1 MGKIIN
7 MRMPFVNLSMKAGL
21 VLFLTLAAS
30 LFMDGGVCLPKSA
43 DAAITQL
50 VNWTK
55 AYDQVS
61 GTGSG
66 FNVTVPTGTG
76 AYRFMVVGITQTFAA
91 SAIQANPTTITYG
104 GQTLTNATTN
114 SATSNRTHTW
124 LYYLKDNAVMDN
136 TARPL
141 NVTLAG
147 THLNFQVWV
156 AIYDGVDQAA
166 ALTVGTG
173 ITATAGSGPAQLTS
187 AMAVNANQQAVYIS
201 NINNGVT
208 TVIPTFTINAN
219 WTGSGTST
227 GSSGTTAWDV
237 DVTNRSIPGSNTTDN
252 AATSAIAPAGNIR
265 YAISAMSL
273 PAFVDS
279 TPPTGGALSVT
290 AGTGQNSLSWTA
302 ASDAF
307 GIASYVLRFATGA
320 TAPADCLSGTAVPGS
335 PFSSATFSTIHS
347 GLTGG
352 TQYSYRLCATD
363 TNGNSS
369 AGSTG
374 SGTPKW
380 SSSVNSCGGC
390 HGYTSTFND
399 GASRNAG
406 GLFQGSH
413 NKHVITQTIV
423 CSNCHVAP
431 ATTTSTD
438 YGHSTGQVQ
447 MASPLNGG
455 SYSRGASFPVS
466 NTFTPGT
473 CNGTNCHGNV
483 YSTAAGASIAWGA
496 TGSGCG
502 TCHTGTPGVFQ
513 GNGAPAT
520 GSHDKH
526 ITAGAAC
533 GDCHTGAVAN
543 TSGGTGH
550 LNGNITVAAG
560 YPATVTKHTA
570 GSGYSSCS
578 SASCHSSPYGSTPI
592 TTPVW
597 GVVSGCGACH
607 KNDATNSNLGAFT
620 GYSSPATVVGPKT
633 GNHVDHLNYA
643 RYVCGDC
650 HSGAVSN
657 TSGGSNHALGT
668 VSVIQYAAPVAKH
681 GAPLSYL
688 TNGCAAACHITATW
702 GTQLGCIDCHASS
715 IIRKK
720 GRPGT
725 TLAAVKTEFG
735 LAWGHKKST
744 RGAVTDRDCIVCHL
758 EGNGT
763 SFRTSKF
770 HADGNIDLRDPDGA
784 GETPITNISN
794 AAWTFQRFSTSYA
807 AATRTSTGHLANT
820 IDNII
825 TQKFCIKCH
834 DAGGATNT
842 TARTAGGTAAMPF
855 GGVAL
860 GANYTAANGAIGTQ
874 GLVNVDTQF
883 TITNSSVHPVKGPRS
898 KGFPTPARYNAPYNN
913 FTRTGGT
920 TASAATKTDGVVM
933 NCFDCHN
940 VVGTP
945 LTLRTV
951 AAHGNAVT
959 LRGTPFISGTPAA
972 GTNEATLCKVCH
984 AGYDTNTGT
993 NHGASPTTAATNL
1006 SRNEK
1011 VPFMRYG
1018 CNVCH
1023 SSGYNTAAVR
1033 PVRAMDAHGVNA
1045 LPSTGQ
1051 TLSGNWSATGKPYAF
1066 IRNRSYLG
1074 NHSPALIG
1082 GSAANTASSCNM
1094 LGSDGNGACGN
1105 QGSKTYSIGG
1115 SY

>member
-1 MGKIIN
+1 
-7 MRMPFVNLSMKAGL
+7 MPFVNLNMKAGL

-30 LFMDGGVCLPKSA
+30 LFLDGGVCSPKSA

-91 SAIQANPTTITYG
+91 SATQANPTTITYG
-104 GQTLTNATTN
+104 GQALTSATTN
-114 SATSNRTHTW
+114 AATSNRTHTW

-156 AIYDGVDQAA
+156 AVYDGVDQAA

-173 ITATAGSGPAQLTS
+173 ITATAGSGPAQLSS

-201 NINNGVT
+201 NVNNGVT

-219 WTGSGTST
+219 WTGAGTST

-237 DVTNRSIPGSNTTDN
+237 DVANRSIPGSNTTDN

-279 TPPTGGALSVT
+279 TPPTGGTLSVT
-290 AGTGQNSLSWTA
+290 AGSGQNSLSWTA

-320 TAPADCLSGTAVPGS
+320 TAPADCLSGTSVPGS

-363 TNGNSS
+363 TNGNTST
-369 AGSTG
+369 GSTG
-374 SGTPKW
+374 SGTPKL
-380 SSSVNSCGGC
+380 SSSVTSCGGC

-423 CSNCHVAP
+423 CSTCHVAP
-431 ATTTSTD
+431 ATTTSAD

-455 SYSRGASFPVS
+455 SYSRGASFAVS

-483 YSTAAGASIAWGA
+483 YSTAAGASIAWGTA
-496 TGSGCG
+496 GSGCG

-513 GNGAPAT
+513 GNGAPNT
-520 GSHDKH
+520 GGHNIH
-526 ITAGAAC
+526 MTAGAAC
-533 GDCHTGAVAN
+533 GDCHVGAVSGISGGSNHGNGVINVAN
-543 TSGGTGH
+543 GYNSGTGTATKRASGGTYY
-550 LNGNITVAAG
+550 T
-560 YPATVTKHTA
+560 
-570 GSGYSSCS
+570 CS
-578 SASCHSSPYGSTPI
+578 TASCHANPYAAASVTTNVWSPTST
-592 TTPVW
+592 
-597 GVVSGCGACH
+597 GCGACH
-607 KNDATNSNLGAFT
+607 KNDATNANLGAFT
-620 GYSSPATVVGPKT
+620 GYSSPATTVGPKT

-643 RYVCGDC
+643 RYVCNDC
-650 HSGAVSN
+650 HAGAVSGS
-657 TSGGSNHALGT
+657 SGGSNHGNG
-668 VSVIQYAAPVAKH
+668 VVNVIQYAGTITKH
-681 GAPLSYL
+681 QTPFTYL

-702 GTQLGCIDCHASS
+702 GTQLGCIDCHAST
-715 IIRKK
+715 ITRKK

-725 TLAAVKTEFG
+725 TLANVVDELNGGTQV
-735 LAWGHKKST
+735 WGHKRT
-744 RGAVTDRDCIVCHL
+744 AAYAVANSDCIVCHL
-758 EGNGT
+758 EGVMATGKT
-763 SFRTSKF
+763 TKF
-770 HADGNIDLRDPDGA
+770 HADGNIDLRDHATATADQRITDLAGA
-784 GETPITNISN
+784 SF
-794 AAWTFQRFSTSYA
+794 TFARFSTSYA
-807 AATRTSTGHLANT
+807 AGSRASTISNTS
-820 IDNII
+820 IDNVV
-825 TQKFCIKCH
+825 TRKFCLGCH
-834 DAGGATNT
+834 KSGGSSNATAGQGGIAAGGTSLKPFGS
-842 TARTAGGTAAMPF
+842 AGGTA
-855 GGVAL
+855 L
-860 GANYTAANGAIGTQ
+860 NINS
-874 GLVNVDTQF
+874 QF
-883 TITNSSVHPVKGPRS
+883 ATTNSSKHPVLGPLN
-898 KGFPTPARYNAPYNN
+898 KDFPTQARLNTPYNG
-913 FTRTGGT
+913 FTRVGT
-920 TASAATKTDGVVM
+920 SGTLANGVVM

-959 LRGTPFISGTPAA
+959 IRGTSTVSGTPSSA
-972 GTNEATLCKVCH
+972 NYPTLCRVCH
-984 AGYDTNTGT
+984 AGYESST
-993 NHGASPTTAATNL
+993 ATNGHTAGSAL
-1006 SRNEK
+1006 GTGLNANSG
-1011 VPFMRYG
+1011 MTAYLAYG

-1023 SSGYNTAAVR
+1023 ASAYTGVVR
-1033 PVRAMDAHGVNA
+1033 PVRGEDVHGVNI
-1045 LPSTGQ
+1045 LPTGGGTSSGRWSTG
-1051 TLSGNWSATGKPYAF
+1051 TDKRPYAF
-1066 IRNRSYLG
+1066 IRNTKDLG
-1074 NHSPALIG
+1074 THQPKKIG
-1082 GSAANTASSCNM
+1082 ATTYTPQCEMGPSGASGPTCS
-1094 LGSDGNGACGN
+1094 N
-1105 QGSKTYSIGG
+1105 QGTKSYSPGGTY
-1115 SY
+1115 